1 MRSSNRLERHSNQI
15 TKIQKKQQFTSLRN
29 SLSPLFGSSSDSN
42 NWSSFNEISSSA
54 IVILRTFE
62 FERFTAIETHKMP
75 TLKRYLNVS
84 EQFFR
89 LYSLNKWLYLCRME
103 HKLLNFLGI
112 YQSDSMENHAVE
124 LHTKNRSGRSE
135 ASTRN
140 DTFCGIRLR
149 HRPFALARTDSTHLL
164 VLYVHRMCVFVGV
177 CAFRQF

>member
-1 MRSSNRLERHSNQI
+1 
-15 TKIQKKQQFTSLRN
+15 
-29 SLSPLFGSSSDSN
+29 
-42 NWSSFNEISSSA
+42 
-54 IVILRTFE
+54 
-62 FERFTAIETHKMP
+62 MP

-112 YQSDSMENHAVE
+112 YQSDSMENHAVRTT
-124 LHTKNRSGRSE
+124 HKKRSGRSE

-164 VLYVHRMCVFVGV
+164 VLYVHRMCVRRCV
-177 CAFRQF
+177 CIQAILVLPDTRCLCVFYRNNHIVDHLRPLECHCHSSVDGPYFYT